1 MRMAAD
7 VGLAAVVLLAL
18 QTVVVALVAMLVS
31 KGNIYKTIIGVAI
44 VTAPAAWLADRVLFL
59 HPLDPDG
66 RLFMVV
72 LHLALGGFLFQFM
85 TLPDRSVTLRILAEL
100 QLAPGHKLSLGQLR
114 DRYSVRTMIESRL
127 EQLAAGG
134 FLVMTPDG
142 SIALQ
147 PRGLKFGRFVAAGR
161 RLFNISSAN

>member
-1 MRMAAD
+1 MILD
-7 VGLAAVVLLAL
+7 VALACLVLLGL
-18 QTVVVALVAMLVS
+18 QTIVVALAAMLTP
-31 KGNIYKTIIGVAI
+31 KGNIYKTIIAVAI
-44 VTAPAAWLADRVLFL
+44 VTAPAAWFADRLLFA

-66 RLFMVV
+66 RVFMVV

-100 QLAPGHKLSLGQLR
+100 QVTPGHKLSLGQLS
-114 DRYSVRTMIESRL
+114 DRYSVKTMIASRL

-134 FLVMTPDG
+134 FLVMTPGG

-147 PRGLKFGRFVAAGR
+147 PRGERFGRFVAAGR